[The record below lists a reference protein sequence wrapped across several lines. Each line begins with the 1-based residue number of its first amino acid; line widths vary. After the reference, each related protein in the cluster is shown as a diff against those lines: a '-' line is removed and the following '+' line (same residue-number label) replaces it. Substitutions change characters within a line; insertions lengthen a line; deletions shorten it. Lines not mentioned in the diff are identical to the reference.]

1 VWLFLFSSQFFSR
14 GENCCA
20 TVLYLEPHFL
30 PRQLKEVWKTGLKD
44 LFRGSRRRREDTT
57 SIDERLLKELL
68 QELKSLRK
76 EKREDKKRIE
86 ELKVEIEKL
95 KSSGGRRAEADATAE
110 EAPREYLSAVLELR
124 LMGVDPKHTF
134 DTFLVDSNNAFAYRV
149 AKNIVERPAAVY
161 NPVFIY
167 GDVGT
172 GKTHLLHAIA
182 NELKNAHPTLKILY
196 APVERFI
203 NEMIKAVDL
212 NRLEN
217 FRKRFREVDVLL
229 IDDVQFLSGKLET
242 QMEFFH
248 TFNELYSRGAQ
259 IVLSSDRPPV
269 ALEQLESRLRSRF
282 QAGLILD
289 VKPPGHETRVK
300 ILKLRCAELG
310 VKPPEDVLEKI
321 SKMFPANVREML
333 GALNRVVAYSQF
345 MEVPMTVKLVDD
357 VLREVTQGPR
367 RLEYEPPLTVEER
380 PEEEESVSLERSV
393 DKIEKALM
401 EELEKIKSRGSEE
414 V

>member
-1 VWLFLFSSQFFSR
+1 MVEKSA
-14 GENCCA
+14 GEG
-20 TVLYLEPHFL
+20 E
-30 PRQLKEVWKTGLKD
+30 G
-44 LFRGSRRRREDTT
+44 
-57 SIDERLLKELL
+57 
-68 QELKSLRK
+68 
-76 EKREDKKRIE
+76 
-86 ELKVEIEKL
+86 
-95 KSSGGRRAEADATAE
+95 
-110 EAPREYLSAVLELR
+110 PREYLSAVLELR
-124 LMGVDPKHTF
+124 LMGVDPRHTF
-134 DTFLVDSNNAFAYRV
+134 DTFLVDSSNAFAYRV

-182 NELKNAHPTLKILY
+182 NELKSVHPTLKILY

-203 NEMIKAVDL
+203 NEMIRAVDL
-212 NRLEN
+212 NRLEK

-229 IDDVQFLSGKLET
+229 IDDVQFLSGKMET

-248 TFNELYSRGAQ
+248 TFNELYNRGAQ
-259 IVLSSDRPPV
+259 IVLSSDRPPA

-300 ILKLRCAELG
+300 ILKMRCAELG
-310 VKPPEDVLEKI
+310 VKPPEEVLEKI
-321 SKMFPANVREML
+321 SRMFPVNVREML

-345 MEVPMTVKLVDD
+345 MGVPMTAALVDEVLKD
-357 VLREVTQGPR
+357 VMLISERT
-367 RLEYEPPLTVEER
+367 EYEAPLIVEESR
-380 PEEEESVSLERSV
+380 EEEAVALERSV
-393 DKIEKALM
+393 DKIEKALL
-401 EELEKIKSRGSEE
+401 EELEKIKRGRGSEE